1 MKSSDIL
8 KGPHNKETDIQ
19 QTLCSDEPSIYL
31 FVALLVLIS
40 IMKLATLSILSIAF
54 VIPCPVV
61 YDRYQVT
68 HSLIATIFILDAIC
82 GKKHE
87 QAQTV

>member
-1 MKSSDIL
+1 ML
-8 KGPHNKETDIQ
+8 KGGHNKETDIQ

-31 FVALLVLIS
+31 CVALLVLIS
-40 IMKLATLSILSIAF
+40 IMKLATLSIKSIAF

-68 HSLIATIFILDAIC
+68 HFFIATVFILDAIR
-82 GKKHE
+82 GKKHD
-87 QAQTV
+87 QDQTV

>member
-1 MKSSDIL
+1 MS
-8 KGPHNKETDIQ
+8 KGRHNKETDIQ

-40 IMKLATLSILSIAF
+40 IMKLATLSIKSIAF
-54 VIPCPVV
+54 VIPCSVV

-68 HSLIATIFILDAIC
+68 HFLIATNLILDAIC
-82 GKKHE
+82 GNE
-87 QAQTV
+87 T